1 MVNDEEIRSLKK
13 ELRKVKLE
21 LINLKEENELLRK
34 LVLDKS
40 PTLVH
45 TLPEHNTEIDE
56 ELLLSLKRSDRKV
69 DILKTLDKGAKAPI
83 MINKEMKV
91 KTGQVSSCLKFLK
104 EEELIICLNEKDN
117 KYRFYALTPKGK
129 KYLELVELE

>member
-56 ELLLSLKRSDRKV
+56 ELVLSLKRSDRKV
-69 DILKTLDKGAKAPI
+69 DILKTLDKGAKAPT
-83 MINKEMKV
+83 MLSKKLKV
-91 KTGQVSSCLKFLK
+91 NIGQISHYIKILN
-104 EEELIICLNEKDN
+104 EEELITCLNEEDN
-117 KYRFYALTPKGK
+117 RYRFYALTPKGK